1 MKQFC
6 YISQRRSIL
15 FYFIFFLSYKT
26 NSVNLFPKEEIK
38 KQKPS
43 KPFPFI
49 FFFDKSFRKFR
60 NNKRFIF
67 CFALKKEYLQIII
80 NINMHNNR
88 LSVKRFQANTSFV
101 EINVEVV
108 TVIQVDSQSILPL
121 HARELITALSGPMQ
135 LPVCNYRRE
144 TRAKWVLNEKLSTLA
159 ARLQWNFRL
168 DGKCNPL
175 SFAEVASFPRS
186 YEHSSPTKI
195 LRLLFHPRRVGFK
208 DGNMVFSSRLTPAIF
223 IFSKYPL
230 LFQRSWNILT
240 NFLGRFETF
249 PSGIRYSIQVG

>member
-43 KPFPFI
+43 QPFPFI

-88 LSVKRFQANTSFV
+88 TIIRKEIPGEYFFRWNQRWSRNRDSGRFRKVYFRSTRES
-101 EINVEVV
+101 
-108 TVIQVDSQSILPL
+108 LL
-121 HARELITALSGPMQ
+121 HALSGPMQ

-144 TRAKWVLNEKLSTLA
+144 TRVKWVLNEKLSTLA

-223 IFSKYPL
+223 IFSKHL
-230 LFQRSWNILT
+230 SAKLKHSN
-240 NFLGRFETF
+240 
-249 PSGIRYSIQVG
+249 

>member
-88 LSVKRFQANTSFV
+88 TIIRK
-101 EINVEVV
+101 EIPGEYFFRWN
-108 TVIQVDSQSILPL
+108 QRWSRNRDSG
-121 HARELITALSGPMQ
+121 R
-135 LPVCNYRRE
+135 
-144 TRAKWVLNEKLSTLA
+144 
-159 ARLQWNFRL
+159 
-168 DGKCNPL
+168 
-175 SFAEVASFPRS
+175 
-186 YEHSSPTKI
+186 
-195 LRLLFHPRRVGFK
+195 
-208 DGNMVFSSRLTPAIF
+208 
-223 IFSKYPL
+223 FSKYTSAPRERAYYTRYL
-230 LFQRSWNILT
+230 DLCSFRYAIIDARRGQSECLT
-240 NFLGRFETF
+240 RNSAPSRLVYNETF
-249 PSGIRYSIQVG
+249 V

>member
-43 KPFPFI
+43 QPFPFI

-121 HARELITALSGPMQ
+121 HARELITRAIWTYAASGVQ
-135 LPVCNYRRE
+135 L
-144 TRAKWVLNEKLSTLA
+144 
-159 ARLQWNFRL
+159 
-168 DGKCNPL
+168 
-175 SFAEVASFPRS
+175 
-186 YEHSSPTKI
+186 
-195 LRLLFHPRRVGFK
+195 
-208 DGNMVFSSRLTPAIF
+208 
-223 IFSKYPL
+223 
-230 LFQRSWNILT
+230 
-240 NFLGRFETF
+240 
-249 PSGIRYSIQVG
+249 

>member
-38 KQKPS
+38 KQ

-88 LSVKRFQANTSFV
+88 TIKSEYFFRWNQRWSRNR
-101 EINVEVV
+101 
-108 TVIQVDSQSILPL
+108 DSG
-121 HARELITALSGPMQ
+121 R
-135 LPVCNYRRE
+135 
-144 TRAKWVLNEKLSTLA
+144 
-159 ARLQWNFRL
+159 
-168 DGKCNPL
+168 
-175 SFAEVASFPRS
+175 
-186 YEHSSPTKI
+186 
-195 LRLLFHPRRVGFK
+195 
-208 DGNMVFSSRLTPAIF
+208 
-223 IFSKYPL
+223 FSKYTSAPRERAYYTRYL
-230 LFQRSWNILT
+230 DLCSFRCAIIDARRGQSECLT
-240 NFLGRFETF
+240 RNSAPSRLVYNETF
-249 PSGIRYSIQVG
+249 V